1 MQNQNTE
8 HLTEHRAAN
17 DVDSYSEQQEQTKK
31 LHALNFA
38 NFMKERGYIYLN
50 RQQGPELYSIW
61 TGKHIPTT
69 RSTIYF
75 FNGTKSSLK

>member
-50 RQQGPELYSIW
+50 RSRGRSFTAFGRENISLPRGVQSI
-61 TGKHIPTT
+61 
-69 RSTIYF
+69 
-75 FNGTKSSLK
+75 SSMVQKAA